1 MTTPI
6 AKKPY
11 AGSECV
17 KYATSIQELKELA
30 LRMAYSFTLSGN
42 NSHCYDKEVAVFVR
56 DILRDALSAA
66 GHRPQP
72 QEGEGVDKESLG
84 YDLDSLS
91 TLFCYLPDT
100 WEVWPW
106 DNDLQHFYG
115 SRLVTRLCPGL
126 GNISII
132 VDVD

>member
-6 AKKPY
+6 SKVPH

-17 KYATSIQELKELA
+17 KYATSTQELKELA
-30 LRMAYSFTLSGN
+30 LRMAYSFTLSGD
-42 NSHCYDKEVAVFVR
+42 NSRCYDKEVAVFVR

-66 GHRPQP
+66 GCQP
-72 QEGEGVDKESLG
+72 NLQEGKGADKESLG

-91 TLFCYLPDT
+91 ALFCHLPDT

-106 DNDLQHFYG
+106 DNDLQSFYG
-115 SRLVTRLCPGL
+115 SRLVTKLCPGL